1 MKYAHLF
8 FCLCLLCSWP
18 VKAEAGDALSRPP
31 EADAPS
37 APDRRQTRASLP
49 AVARC
54 GETVRLEAAQPP
66 LPGGTAFAGVQVSW
80 TQRPEGREPDI
91 LPGYPASDIRFHLP
105 GHYACTVA
113 VGYITKGACA
123 GAVWHERGVHRLEI
137 DILPAP
143 AAGDDAFRQ
152 DGPCGE

>member
-1 MKYAHLF
+1 MKCAYLF

-18 VKAEAGDALSRPP
+18 VKAATAAAPACPP
-31 EADAPS
+31 EAGVAS
-37 APDRRQTRASLP
+37 APDSRETRASLP

-80 TQRPEGREPDI
+80 TQRPDGPEPDI
-91 LPGYPASDIRFHLP
+91 LSGFPTSDIRFHVP
-105 GHYACTVA
+105 GQYACTVA

-123 GAVWHERGVHRLEI
+123 RAVWHQRGLHRLTIEV
-137 DILPAP
+137 LPATAGKDAALQAGP
-143 AAGDDAFRQ
+143 A
-152 DGPCGE
+152 GE